1 MKIDVLWILALGS
14 MAFAVLMTTVRV
26 RSLLARIQKAD
37 LSRGK
42 GYPGSGAV
50 YALTLGMS
58 PWAKESTRKHFVSY
72 MRGVLFHVGI
82 FTSILVLILG
92 NTGILPQA
100 AMTVLGYVALAG
112 FICGLGGLVE
122 RAAKKAMLNLSTPD
136 DWFSAAIVTG
146 MCGLAA
152 LAAMQ
157 PAFAGMFYAAGALVF
172 LYLPFSKIV
181 HAIYFFFSR
190 YYFGRHFGHRGVAGT
205 RFPQE
210 DMGAAGEAPGAREA
224 SHKEK
229 QIQKVG

>member
-1 MKIDVLWILALGS
+1 MKIDGLWILALGS
-14 MAFAVLMTTVRV
+14 MAFAVLMTAVRV

-42 GYPGSGAV
+42 GHPGSGAV
-50 YALTLGMS
+50 YAFTSGMS

-82 FTSILVLILG
+82 FASVLIL
-92 NTGILPQA
+92 ILGLLLSQGA
-100 AMTVLGYVALAG
+100 VTVLGYVALAG
-112 FICGLGGLVE
+112 FICGLGGMVE

-136 DWFSAAIVTG
+136 DWFSVAIVTG

-152 LAAMQ
+152 LAALQ
-157 PAFAGMFYAAGALVF
+157 QGFAGMLYAAAALVF

-190 YYFGRHFGHRGVAGT
+190 YYFGRHFGHRGVFGT
-205 RFPQE
+205 RFPRE
-210 DMGAAGEAPGAREA
+210 DMGSAGESPAAREA